1 MEDVRVVPYIEKDH
15 FELIQELNKQEGWTQ
30 LVERYEET
38 RLAWSK
44 STIAYVLLQNEEV
57 VGYARGL
64 TDEHV
69 TLYICEML
77 ISKPYRGLGLGGKLL
92 NVIQVKYPTARMEM
106 LASRTS
112 HTFYEA
118 QNFRPFYGYRRTY
131 EECKF

>member
-1 MEDVRVVPYIEKDH
+1 MEDVRFISYIEKNH
-15 FELIQELNKQEGWTQ
+15 FEPIQELNKQEGWTR

-38 RLAWSK
+38 RMAWSK
-44 STIAYVLLQNEEV
+44 STIAYVMLQNEEV

-77 ISKPYRGLGLGGKLL
+77 IKKPYRGLGLGGKML
-92 NVIQVKYPTARMEM
+92 NTIQAKYPTARMEM

-112 HTFYEA
+112 NTFYEG

-131 EECKF
+131 EECKS